1 MAVITELHRSDIDHI
16 LEQYG
21 LGSVGNFR
29 ETTHGIENSNYFLSI
44 QQDDSGPDRTEYVL
58 TVLERETDNR
68 SLVTAALERCSQRG
82 LPVPQLIRTNEGSTT
97 VNHQGRE
104 ILICERLP
112 GNHVIYPTTRHC
124 AAIGRFLA
132 RMHLILKPSEIDT
145 AHERKLA
152 WIKKVATKCK
162 DTLSK
167 EDSRILRRAI
177 NQVGSLLD
185 RNDVQRIPQGI
196 IHGDLFRD
204 NVLFNEHGLCGVLDF
219 HHAGHG
225 FWLFDLAIAIN
236 DWCIDKGSLDRE
248 KTFTVLRE
256 YNSIRKFKNTE
267 YWCFPHFLLYSAVCF
282 WLSRLT
288 VAVRDDLPKDFP
300 RKDPKEF
307 AQIVREHL
315 IHPFQIH
322 ELAITV

>member
-1 MAVITELHRSDIDHI
+1 MAVLTELHRSDIDHI

-21 LGSVGNFR
+21 LGSVENFR
-29 ETTHGIENSNYFLSI
+29 ETTHGIENSNYFLSV
-44 QQDDSGPDRTEYVL
+44 QPPSSGSDRTEYVL

-68 SLVTAALERCSQRG
+68 PLVIAALESCYDRG
-82 LPVPQLIRTNEGSTT
+82 LPVPKLVSARDGSTI
-97 VNHQGRE
+97 VNHQGRDV
-104 ILICERLP
+104 LIYERLR
-112 GNHVIYPTTRHC
+112 GSHVAYPTMQHC
-124 AAIGRFLA
+124 AAIGRFIA
-132 RMHLILKPSEIDT
+132 RMHLILKPLAIDT
-145 AHERKLA
+145 AYERKLA
-152 WIKKVATKCK
+152 WIKKVATKCQ
-162 DTLSK
+162 DSLSK

-204 NVLFNEHGLCGVLDF
+204 NVLFNEHGLSGVLDF
-219 HHAGHG
+219 HHAGFD

-248 KTFTVLRE
+248 KTFAMLRE
-256 YNSIRKFKNTE
+256 YNKIRKFKNTE
-267 YWCFPHFLLYSAVCF
+267 YWCFPHFLLYAAVCF
-282 WLSRLT
+282 WLSRLA
-288 VAVRDDLPKDFP
+288 VAVRDDLPEGYP

-307 AQIVREHL
+307 AEITQTHL
-315 IHPFQIH
+315 MQPFQIH